1 MVTTLPSR
9 ERLDALRECRMT
21 DVEMH
26 RKTDGKMQDEQMV
39 KCRKKLM
46 TSPCGRRHQHTL
58 AALGSLRGQ
67 GTLVKWEKVGVSHAL
82 VMDRRVMF
90 GEVVGEIVGAAF
102 QIGRAHV

>member
-46 TSPCGRRHQHTL
+46 TSPCGRRHQH
-58 AALGSLRGQ
+58 ADR
-67 GTLVKWEKVGVSHAL
+67 GVSTKNL
-82 VMDRRVMF
+82 NT
-90 GEVVGEIVGAAF
+90 GAP
-102 QIGRAHV
+102 